1 MQFDPSQTTR
11 IAKLT
16 TPVEGDKLVIA
27 QFEAQEGL
35 SELFEYRIDALS
47 PNRNIDFS
55 KSIGRAC
62 NVAFS
67 GYRGAERHF
76 NGILVEAQWTGEE
89 QAYYAYRLVLR
100 PWLWLLGQRGDCRI
114 FSKMNVVKIIKEVF
128 DKAGFG
134 DYTVK
139 ANEVDYPDIEYC
151 VQYRESDLTF
161 VSRLME
167 EFGLYV
173 FYEHSRDKHN
183 LVLADSRSCHRK
195 IPISGGL
202 PFIPLVGDDRRDR
215 EHLSEWAAERRFR
228 TGKITLNDHDYMKPT
243 ADLKS
248 ESTGSERYE
257 KSNFEFY
264 DYPGRYTEQDRGRS
278 FAKVRLEAAQAADR
292 RKYAEGDAISL
303 HPGGLVVLMQHPT
316 DNAEYL
322 VVRARHTY
330 TAEGYSSGYGS
341 DAGENY
347 RGHYEFLKSD
357 QPFRAPLITPRP
369 HIRGPQTGIV
379 VAREKSRGEE
389 IDVDE
394 EGRIFVQFHWN
405 RDTSKISRP
414 VRVAQM
420 WSGKS
425 WGTQFIPRVGQ
436 EVVIEFLEGDP
447 DQPLVVGTVYN
458 KDFRY
463 PYALPDNKTIS
474 GIKSDSTKGHNGYN
488 EFVFEDKKSGE
499 TIRMRAEKDH
509 DTVVRHAETR
519 VIGETFETPVGSPA
533 RSTKIKNGDD
543 QLKID
548 SGDWNATVGS
558 KISFT
563 ATQEIVFKV
572 GSSKITMT
580 TSSIK
585 IESGDIKIDGMFI
598 TQKASIIKI
607 N

>member
-1 MQFDPSQTTR
+1 
-11 IAKLT
+11 
-16 TPVEGDKLVIA
+16 
-27 QFEAQEGL
+27 
-35 SELFEYRIDALS
+35 
-47 PNRNIDFS
+47 
-55 KSIGRAC
+55 
-62 NVAFS
+62 
-67 GYRGAERHF
+67 
-76 NGILVEAQWTGEE
+76 
-89 QAYYAYRLVLR
+89 
-100 PWLWLLGQRGDCRI
+100 
-114 FSKMNVVKIIKEVF
+114 
-128 DKAGFG
+128 
-134 DYTVK
+134 
-139 ANEVDYPDIEYC
+139 
-151 VQYRESDLTF
+151 
-161 VSRLME
+161 
-167 EFGLYV
+167 
-173 FYEHSRDKHN
+173 
-183 LVLADSRSCHRK
+183 
-195 IPISGGL
+195 
-202 PFIPLVGDDRRDR
+202 
-215 EHLSEWAAERRFR
+215 
-228 TGKITLNDHDYMKPT
+228 
-243 ADLKS
+243 
-248 ESTGSERYE
+248 
-257 KSNFEFY
+257 
-264 DYPGRYTEQDRGRS
+264 
-278 FAKVRLEAAQAADR
+278 
-292 RKYAEGDAISL
+292 
-303 HPGGLVVLMQHPT
+303 
-316 DNAEYL
+316 
-322 VVRARHTY
+322 
-330 TAEGYSSGYGS
+330 
-341 DAGENY
+341 
-347 RGHYEFLKSD
+347 
-357 QPFRAPLITPRP
+357 
-369 HIRGPQTGIV
+369 
-379 VAREKSRGEE
+379 
-389 IDVDE
+389 
-394 EGRIFVQFHWN
+394 
-405 RDTSKISRP
+405 
-414 VRVAQM
+414 M

-474 GIKSDSTKGHNGYN
+474 GIKSDSTKGHSGYN